1 MFNVTD
7 RAKELIT
14 KSLFAKELITKSLH
28 AREDDPDM
36 LLRLKK
42 SETEPEK
49 LGLILGRELK
59 SDMVV
64 KNNDGLNVLV
74 INSDLASNLSTVVLD
89 VQNTSE
95 GDQYVLT
102 DAKMASR
109 R

>member
-7 RAKELIT
+7 RAKEFIT
-14 KSLFAKELITKSLH
+14 KSLL

-49 LGLILGRELK
+49 LGLILDRELK

-64 KNNDGLNVLV
+64 KNNDGMNVLV
-74 INSDLASNLSTVVLD
+74 VNSDLASNLSTVVLD

-95 GDQYVLT
+95 GDNYVLM
-102 DAKMASR
+102 DAKIACR